1 MPYPSR
7 VFSSN
12 IVVVIMHDD
21 RARCNIVHHLMRCA
35 ADLRRDQMLVVIAR
49 KKAAPCETALELF
62 ALGADQF
69 PVALVT
75 SMLTPGP
82 IVELIETFFM

>member
-1 MPYPSR
+1 
-7 VFSSN
+7 
-12 IVVVIMHDD
+12 
-21 RARCNIVHHLMRCA
+21 
-35 ADLRRDQMLVVIAR
+35 MLVVIAR
-49 KKAAPCETALELF
+49 KRAAPCETALELF